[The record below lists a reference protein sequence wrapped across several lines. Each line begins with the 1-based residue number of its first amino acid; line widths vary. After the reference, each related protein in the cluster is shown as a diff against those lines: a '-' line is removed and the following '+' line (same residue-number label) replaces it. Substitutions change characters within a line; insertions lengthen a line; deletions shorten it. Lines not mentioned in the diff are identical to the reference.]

1 MADEKRSYST
11 YTALNSLTEWVS
23 FQTRRLASF
32 DNDSHSGLRHVS
44 ECLSNARFLF
54 DLFFSSNF
62 LSLIKNIIKR
72 NIINGWTFASIFF
85 YINIIHIWL
94 DFAVNFINIYI
105 SYEIIAKWELYRILR
120 LWEKKTKL
128 EEFCSIGKKK
138 LSIEQIK
145 NNQRILMLCVE
156 SSSEVFTGGYLN
168 P

>member
-1 MADEKRSYST
+1 M
-11 YTALNSLTEWVS
+11 
-23 FQTRRLASF
+23 
-32 DNDSHSGLRHVS
+32 
-44 ECLSNARFLF
+44 
-54 DLFFSSNF
+54 NF
-62 LSLIKNIIKR
+62 C
-72 NIINGWTFASIFF
+72 FYFC

-105 SYEIIAKWELYRILR
+105 LYEIIAKWKLYRILR

-145 NNQRILMLCVE
+145 NNQRILMLRVE